1 MIRKH
6 KNFARP
12 RKAFEISRIKNEDQ
26 LVEKYGLKNK
36 REIWKTS
43 TKIGYFRHRAMD
55 LAKAPLEEQKV
66 LFGKLNAIGLKVSSI
81 AEVLALTLENLL
93 ERRFQTIVYHK
104 KIAATARHARQLIA
118 HKLILIDG
126 RVCNVPGYIVSVAEE
141 SKISIKKVAKPAK
154 QAAVVET
161 QAQVQE
167 AKN

>member
-36 REIWKTS
+36 REIWKTIA
-43 TKIGYFRHRAMD
+43 KVGYFRHRAMD
-55 LAKAPLEEQKV
+55 LAKVSVEEQKV
-66 LFGKLNAIGLKVSSI
+66 LFSKLNALGLKVSSI
-81 AEVLALTLENLL
+81 SDVLALTVENLL

-104 KIAATARHARQLIA
+104 KLASTPRHARQLIA
-118 HKLILIDG
+118 HKIVLIDG

-141 SKISIKKVAKPAK
+141 SKISLKKASKIKKEKPA
-154 QAAVVET
+154 
-161 QAQVQE
+161 VQDKIEE
-167 AKN
+167 AKQ